1 MATAHVPVPEQP
13 APLHP
18 TNVEPAAGEAVS
30 VTTVPPANELLQFPP
45 QAIPEGLETTEPV
58 PVPASPTDSTN
69 EVGPPPPR
77 YTVTKS
83 ERVLP
88 LGQASVHAPLEPF
101 QETFVTVRWI
111 VPHTPFPSLVR
122 QLKEPPL

>member
-1 MATAHVPVPEQP
+1 MVTEQVPAPEHP

-18 TNVEPAAGEAVS
+18 TKVEPPEGEAVS

-45 QAIPEGLETTEPV
+45 QEIPEGLETTE

-69 EVGPPPPR
+69 EVDPPPR

-88 LGQASVHAPLEPF
+88 FVQASVHAPLESLK
-101 QETFVTVRWI
+101 ETFVTVRWM
-111 VPHTPFPSLVR
+111 VPHTPFPSQVR